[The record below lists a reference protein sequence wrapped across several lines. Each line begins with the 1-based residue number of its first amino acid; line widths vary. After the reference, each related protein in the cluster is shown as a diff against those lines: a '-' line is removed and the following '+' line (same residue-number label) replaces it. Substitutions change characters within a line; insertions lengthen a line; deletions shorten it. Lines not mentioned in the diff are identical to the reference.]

1 MVEDKSILSEYDSL
15 LNVESFTHEEY
26 HSRKP
31 RDMYA
36 SLYIKNNKDFSNKK
50 EMLIVEFNDQWL
62 NTNQVNFADLFAQI
76 EMRAILKI
84 RIHFFSWVENGLVGP
99 VL

>member
-26 HSRKP
+26 HSRMP

-36 SLYIKNNKDFSNKK
+36 SLYIKNNKDFSNIK
-50 EMLIVEFNDQWL
+50 EMPIVEFNDQWL
-62 NTNQVNFADLFAQI
+62 NTNQVNFSDLFAQI